1 MVGGVLVDRME
12 DTGEVNLVPVV
23 DVNGDDVFDENGDQV
38 FIEVPILAPIP
49 VPATMSTNGAIASD
63 AFMSKF
69 ETGGSHEGDL
79 SKAELKLLS
88 EWLDLGAQYFNNPFI
103 APAN

>member
-1 MVGGVLVDRME
+1 MV

-23 DVNGDDVFDENGDQV
+23 DENGDDVFDENGDQV
-38 FIEVPILAPIP
+38 FIAVPILAPVP
-49 VPATMSTNGAIASD
+49 VRATMSTNGALASN

-69 ETGGSHEGDL
+69 ETGGSHEAYL

-88 EWLDLGAQYFNNPFI
+88 EWLDLGAQYFNNPFL
-103 APAN
+103 APTN